1 MNGCKAA
8 NNYYQNR
15 RNEALRKNCCFKG
28 NGIKNAFLVGYL
40 QGIKES
46 LENQCTA
53 LMLIV
58 PQRVEEKYKDM
69 SSGFKKMQ
77 NSGLTVRGNDE
88 GLKAKENGIRT
99 GRNTIANRC
108 IAATV

>member
-1 MNGCKAA
+1 M
-8 NNYYQNR
+8 
-15 RNEALRKNCCFKG
+15 
-28 NGIKNAFLVGYL
+28 LV
-40 QGIKES
+40 
-46 LENQCTA
+46 
-53 LMLIV
+53 V
-58 PQRVEEKYKDM
+58 PQQVEEKYKDM

-88 GLKAKENGIRT
+88 GLKAKENGIRI